1 MPVADADADRDAGPD
16 IEADADPSP
25 DTNPDTEA
33 DRDPHLDADPD
44 PDAHPNPGSD
54 PDPRVDQPR
63 GRRLA
68 GKPRSQRDHRDV
80 DAVPLRAVERLRA
93 G

>member
-1 MPVADADADRDAGPD
+1 MPVADADADRDAGLETD
-16 IEADADPSP
+16 ADADSIP
-25 DTNPDTEA
+25 DANPDTKA
-33 DRDPHLDADPD
+33 DADLH
-44 PDAHPNPGSD
+44 PDANSD
-54 PDPRVDQPR
+54 ADPRVDQPR

-80 DAVPLRAVERLRA
+80 DAVPVWAVERLRA

>member
-16 IEADADPSP
+16 THADA
-25 DTNPDTEA
+25 NPDTAA
-33 DRDPHLDADPD
+33 DANPNPDANTDADANPN
-44 PDAHPNPGSD
+44 PDANTD
-54 PDPRVDQPR
+54 ADANPDPRVDQPR

-80 DAVPLRAVERLRA
+80 DAVPVWAVERLRA

>member
-1 MPVADADADRDAGPD
+1 MPVADADADRDAGLETD
-16 IEADADPSP
+16 ADADSIP
-25 DTNPDTEA
+25 DANPDTEA
-33 DRDPHLDADPD
+33 DPDLHPDANSD
-44 PDAHPNPGSD
+44 PDANADAD

-80 DAVPLRAVERLRA
+80 DAVPVWAVERLRA